1 MEKKIFAFT
10 LIELLVVIAIIGILS
25 GLIIV
30 SLNGANASAQDAR
43 TRAGVDSLRKTILAY
58 GIHSGGVY
66 PAENCVITSSSCPA
80 LTSALVPDYYSA
92 LPDTSY
98 SYTSGGTDFTVSGTL
113 SNSDIYSYTASTGF
127 STGSSWSC
135 GNTVTFTYKGSS
147 VTYGTV
153 SSNGECWMDRNL
165 GASQVATAYNDSAA
179 YGDLFQW
186 GRSSDGHQVRSPLS
200 STTTDLSSTDVPGHG
215 NFIITPASPY
225 DWRSPQNTNLW
236 QGVSGVNN
244 PCPSGW
250 RVPTSAEWETERL
263 SWSSNDTNGAFSSL
277 LKLAG
282 AGFRTYNTAV
292 VANLTFGYYWSSTIN
307 GTNSNRLFFSSATA
321 TLGTLYR
328 GDGLSI
334 RCVMD

>member
-153 SSNGECWMDRNL
+153 SHNSRCWLDRNL
-165 GASQVATAYNDSAA
+165 GASGVGVAGSGS
-179 YGDLFQW
+179 GDLFQW
-186 GRSSDGHQVRSPLS
+186 GRLDDGHQTRTS
-200 STTTDLSSTDVPGHG
+200 STTTTLSSADVPGNN
-215 NFIITPASPY
+215 NFILTSADPN
-225 DWRSPQNTNLW
+225 DWRSPQNNSLW
-236 QGVSGVNN
+236 QGVSGINN

-250 RVPTSAEWETERL
+250 RIATQAEWETERL
-263 SWSSNDTNGAFSSL
+263 SWSSNDYNGA
-277 LKLAG
+277 LASPLQLTMG
-282 AGFRTYNTAV
+282 GYRTFNVGNISNVGNA
-292 VANLTFGYYWSSTIN
+292 AMYWSSTIN
-307 GTNSNRLFFSSATA
+307 SINPVNLNFYTGAWVTSNVRAYGFLV
-321 TLGTLYR
+321 
-328 GDGLSI
+328 
-334 RCVMD
+334 RCILN